1 MLTPNRTGLKS
12 VADFNVDA
20 SFVQLYGTQ
29 VFGYQGENTQEYEDL
44 CNQLANVVSD
54 ALSDLQTIQ
63 SQIPTF
69 SSMNQGNEP

>member
-20 SFVQLYGTQ
+20 QFVQRYGTQ
-29 VFGYQGENTQEYEDL
+29 VFGYEGEDTQEYEDL
-44 CNQLANVVSD
+44 CTQLANVVSD
-54 ALSDLQTIQ
+54 ALSDLQVIQ
-63 SQIPTF
+63 GQIPTF

>member
-44 CNQLANVVSD
+44 CTQLANVVSD

-69 SSMNQGNEP
+69 SSTSQGNEP